1 MAMSRMEDKIED
13 EIQDKGQPRQE
24 AGSPWL
30 HWLKH
35 MQLRVVLLRGAA
47 AAALLAAPVLA
58 GPAAAQGGPPSV
70 TAAAPLT
77 RQVTQWDEHT
87 ARIEPSARVEIRP
100 RVSGQVEQVHFRDG
114 ALVHEGDLLFTIDQR
129 PFRIA
134 VESARAEVTRT
145 EARLTL
151 ARQQVQRYE
160 PLTARRIAPESEM
173 DTRRANLGEAQAAL
187 SSARAALRQAE
198 LELEFTEIR
207 APRPGRVSDRRVD
220 AGNLVQ
226 QGETLLTSL
235 VALDPVYASFDAS
248 EAQYLRYARAA
259 QGGMRGAEGEG
270 GLQVQLR
277 LLDETDFAHSG
288 RLDFVDNGFDRRS
301 GTIRGRAVLPNPDL
315 FLTPGSF
322 ARLRLFAG
330 DSAALMVPDAA
341 VLADQSGRM
350 VLTVGPDGT
359 VVPRPVQLGPLVDGL
374 RVVRSGITPEDRVI
388 IGGLHRARPGTR
400 VTAEQGR
407 IGPSPLAAAD

>member
-1 MAMSRMEDKIED
+1 MVMHSSEGKDR
-13 EIQDKGQPRQE
+13 PRP
-24 AGSPWL
+24 ARGSPWL
-30 HWLKH
+30 DWLH
-35 MQLRVVLLRGAA
+35 VMQTRNVLLRGAA
-47 AAALLAAPVLA
+47 AAALLA
-58 GPAAAQGGPPSV
+58 GPIPSVPAFAQGGPPSV
-70 TAAAPLT
+70 TAAAPLA

-87 ARIEPSARVEIRP
+87 ARIEASARVEIRP

-114 ALVHEGDLLFTIDQR
+114 ALIRAGDLLFTLDQR

-134 VESARAEVTRT
+134 VESARAEVART

-151 ARQQVQRYE
+151 AEQQVQRYE
-160 PLTARRIAPESEM
+160 PLAARRIAPESEM
-173 DTRRANLGEAQAAL
+173 DTRRSNLREAQAGLA
-187 SSARAALRQAE
+187 ATRAALRQAE

-207 APRPGRVSDRRVD
+207 APRAGRVSDRRVD

-226 QGETLLTSL
+226 QGETLLTTL

-259 QGGMRGAEGEG
+259 RDGMRGTDGEG

-277 LLDETDFAHSG
+277 LLDEAEFAHSG
-288 RLDFVDNGFDRRS
+288 RLDFVDSGFDTRS
-301 GTIRGRAVLPNPDL
+301 GTIRGRAVVPNPEL

-330 DSAALMVPDAA
+330 DTPALMVPDAA

-350 VLTVGPDGT
+350 VLTVGADGT

-407 IGPSPLAAAD
+407 IGASPLASAR

>member
-1 MAMSRMEDKIED
+1 MYSSESKDR
-13 EIQDKGQPRQE
+13 PRP
-24 AGSPWL
+24 ASGSPWL
-30 HWLKH
+30 DWLNR
-35 MQLRVVLLRGAA
+35 MQARNVLLRGAA
-47 AAALLAAPVLA
+47 AAALLAGAVLSV
-58 GPAAAQGGPPSV
+58 PASAQGGPPSV
-70 TAAAPLT
+70 TAAAPLA

-87 ARIEPSARVEIRP
+87 ARIEASARVEIRP

-114 ALVHEGDLLFTIDQR
+114 ALIRAGDLLFTLDQR

-134 VESARAEVTRT
+134 VESARAEVARA
-145 EARLTL
+145 EARLIL
-151 ARQQVQRYE
+151 AEQQVQRYE

-173 DTRRANLGEAQAAL
+173 DTRRSNLREAQAGLAA
-187 SSARAALRQAE
+187 ARAMLHEAE

-226 QGETLLTSL
+226 QGETLLTTL

-248 EAQYLRYARAA
+248 EAQYLRYARVAR
-259 QGGMRGAEGEG
+259 GGMRGADGEG
-270 GLQVQLR
+270 GLEVQLR
-277 LLDETDFAHSG
+277 LLDEAEFAHTG
-288 RLDFVDNGFDRRS
+288 RLDFVDSGFDARS
-301 GTIRGRAVLPNPDL
+301 GTIRGRAVVPNPEL

-330 DSAALMVPDAA
+330 DTPALMVPDAA

-350 VLTVGPDGT
+350 VLTVGIDGT
-359 VVPRPVQLGPLVDGL
+359 VVPRPVQLGALVDGL

-388 IGGLHRARPGTR
+388 IGGLHRARPGIR

-407 IGPSPLAAAD
+407 IGPSPLASAK